1 MQREML
7 KAWRSKAPEDSSDL
21 LDAMEADNAFFWE
34 FWGAWEHLYIVNNST
49 GGNHFRSIVTVYE
62 PAEAI

>member
-21 LDAMEADNAFFWE
+21 LDAMEADNAFF
-34 FWGAWEHLYIVNNST
+34 FGVLGRLGAFIHCKQLNGRQS
-49 GGNHFRSIVTVYE
+49 F
-62 PAEAI
+62 

>member
-1 MQREML
+1 MSKESRQRD
-7 KAWRSKAPEDSSDL
+7 ASAI
-21 LDAMEADNAFFWE
+21 LDVKLSGSRLCIFLE
-34 FWGAWEHLYIVNNST
+34 FWGAWEHLYIVNHST